1 MSQTIVCVCVQSKK
15 FDLKFPPIEHYV
27 TFRKFVLIQILTDAL
42 TNESL
47 GLWLF
52 SLGMHDIKSKY
63 NGHKF
68 THTKL
73 KRRKYMVK
81 RSHRRNTII
90 RKWEHHLYFTPF
102 NLSFYLFMS

>member
-1 MSQTIVCVCVQSKK
+1 MVSNHCVCVQSQK
-15 FDLKFPPIEHYV
+15 LNLQFPPIEHYV

-68 THTKL
+68 MHTKL

-81 RSHRRNTII
+81 RSHHWNTVNGK
-90 RKWEHHLYFTPF
+90 RET
-102 NLSFYLFMS
+102 SSLFHTI